1 MHLVRLYEYKGQI
14 YIYIYIYFF
23 FFFSFHFLL
32 YGKPNKGKRNTSFI
46 FLFPFSPYFQT
57 CTRELISFLFF
68 LISLLLF
75 ISFLSTSLI
84 WNQTKRKWL
93 LDIIVERLHSLS
105 QIQWFWYVWSK
116 RYCAITHANP
126 HETILQ
132 DSSLVHQKRQSCVA
146 TPNVILSLA
155 SSQALFHSLSWTW
168 TPSPQ

>member
-1 MHLVRLYEYKGQI
+1 MGIK

-23 FFFSFHFLL
+23 FLFISFYMANQTKEKEIHSSFFFSPFLPISKHKQENWFLFFSFLSHF
-32 YGKPNKGKRNTSFI
+32 
-46 FLFPFSPYFQT
+46 
-57 CTRELISFLFF
+57 
-68 LISLLLF
+68 LLF
-75 ISFLSTSLI
+75 ISFLFSSLI
-84 WNQTKRKWL
+84 CNQTTHKWL